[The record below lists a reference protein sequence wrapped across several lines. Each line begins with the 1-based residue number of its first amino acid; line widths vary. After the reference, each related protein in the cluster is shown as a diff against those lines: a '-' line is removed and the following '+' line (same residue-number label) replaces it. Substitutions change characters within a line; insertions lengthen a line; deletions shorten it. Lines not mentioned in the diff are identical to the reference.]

1 MTVLQEKI
9 YEYLAHDEYEIAL
22 KWLCETEGYDE
33 TQAINYINELIEKGK
48 TEAAHLP
55 FIVEKMPKQSPPP
68 PISSPPLKI
77 SPMFAFQ
84 LGAML
89 TAAIIGILFFL
100 FLKMLFSGFIELLE
114 NL

>member
-9 YEYLAHDEYEIAL
+9 YEYLAHNEYESAL

-48 TEAAHLP
+48 TQASYLH

-89 TAAIIGILFFL
+89 TAAIVGILFFL
-100 FLKMLFSGFIELLE
+100 FLKILFSGFIELLE